1 MIVMQNSIKTI
12 NDVAREIGLSEYTEN
27 YGNEIAKI
35 SLFSLDRPGKEKGKL
50 ILVTATNPTPSGEGK
65 TTTVIGLGQSLKL
78 LGKKVGIAIRE
89 PSLGPCFGIK
99 GGATGGGKSSVEPS
113 DRINLIFTGDFP
125 AISAAHNLLSAL
137 INNHIYHGNELRIDP
152 KRIIFPRTVDM
163 NDRSLRQIIVGA
175 GGRDTGAMTGDNFVI
190 VPASEIMAILGL
202 SRSYKDLKDRLGKIT
217 VAFSYEGKPVFASD
231 LKANGAMAAILVE
244 ALKPNLVMTTEGVP
258 AFIHTG
264 PFGNIAHGT
273 SSIIADKI
281 ALSHLDYVVTEAGF
295 GSDLGAQK
303 FFDIVTREAELEVSA
318 VVIVSTL
325 KAIKYNGKADV
336 DKNVSEVIENG
347 FQNLRRHV
355 EIIRSYGFDPI
366 VSINMFDNDDP
377 SEIDILRNLLKTNT
391 IKYSLTRFYQE
402 GGKGGID
409 LANAVLQ
416 NIRPEPIKPN
426 YTYSTEES
434 PEEKINKIA
443 KRIYGAK
450 GVIYSEQAKKDLR
463 QIKKIGLNNLHVCI
477 AKTQYSLSDDPALL
491 GAPSDFVCKVSRINI
506 SSGAGFIVPV
516 MGDVM
521 LMPGLPKHPAS
532 EEIDISEDGIIS
544 GLK

>member
-1 MIVMQNSIKTI
+1 MQASIKSI
-12 NDVAREIGLSEYTEN
+12 NEIASDLGLSEYTEN
-27 YGNEIAKI
+27 YGRDIAKI
-35 SLFSLDRPGKEKGKL
+35 SLSALLATAKEKGKL

-99 GGATGGGKSSVEPS
+99 GGATGGGKSCVVPS
-113 DRINLIFTGDFP
+113 DRINLLFTGDFP

-137 INNHIYHGNELRIDP
+137 INNHIYHGNELQIDP

-175 GGRDTGAMTGDNFVI
+175 GGRDTGAMAADNFVI

-202 SRSYKDLKDRLGKIT
+202 SKSYEDLKDRLGRII

-303 FFDIVTREAELEVSA
+303 FLDIVSREAGIEVSA

-325 KAIKYNGKADV
+325 KAIKYNGKPGNNR
-336 DKNVSEVIENG
+336 NVSTVIENG
-347 FQNLRRHV
+347 FENLKRHV
-355 EIIRSYGFDPI
+355 GIIRSYGFEPI

-377 SEIDILRNLLKTNT
+377 SEIDILRNLLKSNS
-391 IKYSLTRFYQE
+391 IKHSLTRFYQE
-402 GGKGGID
+402 GGRGGIE
-409 LANAVLQ
+409 LANYVLQ
-416 NIRPEPIKPN
+416 NIKTEETKPN

-434 PEEKINKIA
+434 PEEKIEKIA

-450 GVIYSEQAKKDLR
+450 GVTYSEQAKKDLK
-463 QIKKIGLNNLHVCI
+463 QIKKLGLNNLHVCI

-491 GAPSDFVCKVSRINI
+491 GSPSDFICKVSRINI
-506 SSGAGFIVPV
+506 SNGAGFIVPV

>member
-1 MIVMQNSIKTI
+1 MQASIKSI
-12 NDVAREIGLSEYTEN
+12 NEIASDLGLSEYTEN
-27 YGNEIAKI
+27 YGRDIAKI
-35 SLFSLDRPGKEKGKL
+35 SLSALLATAKEKGKL

-99 GGATGGGKSSVEPS
+99 GGATGGGKSCVVPS
-113 DRINLIFTGDFP
+113 DRINLLFTGDFP

-137 INNHIYHGNELRIDP
+137 INNHIYHGNELQIDP

-175 GGRDTGAMTGDNFVI
+175 GGRDTGAMAADNFVI

-202 SRSYKDLKDRLGKIT
+202 SKSYEDLKDRLGRII

-303 FFDIVTREAELEVSA
+303 FFDIVSREAGIAVSA

-325 KAIKYNGKADV
+325 KAIKYNGKPGNNR
-336 DKNVSEVIENG
+336 NVSTVIENG
-347 FQNLRRHV
+347 FENLKRHV
-355 EIIRSYGFDPI
+355 GIIRSYGFEPI

-377 SEIDILRNLLKTNT
+377 SEIDILRNLLKSNS
-391 IKYSLTRFYQE
+391 IKHSLTRFYQE
-402 GGKGGID
+402 GGRGGIE
-409 LANAVLQ
+409 LANYVLQ
-416 NIRPEPIKPN
+416 NIKTEETKPN

-434 PEEKINKIA
+434 PEEKIEKIA

-450 GVIYSEQAKKDLR
+450 GVTYSEQAKKDLK
-463 QIKKIGLNNLHVCI
+463 QIKKLGLNNLHVCI

-491 GAPSDFVCKVSRINI
+491 GSPSDFICKVSRINI
-506 SSGAGFIVPV
+506 SNGAGFIVPV

>member
-1 MIVMQNSIKTI
+1 MQNSIKTI
-12 NDVAREIGLSEYTEN
+12 GDVAREIGLSEYAEN
-27 YGNEIAKI
+27 YGRDIAKI
-35 SLFSLDRPGKEKGKL
+35 SLSSLDRSAKKKGKL

-99 GGATGGGKSSVEPS
+99 GGATGGGKSCVEPS

-125 AISAAHNLLSAL
+125 AVSAAHNLLSAL

-217 VAFSYEGKPVFASD
+217 VAFTYEGKPVFASD

-303 FFDIVTREAELEVSA
+303 FFDIVTREAEIEVSA

-325 KAIKYNGKADV
+325 KAIKYNGKAEV
-336 DKNVSEVIENG
+336 SKNVSDVIEDG
-347 FQNLRRHV
+347 FKNLRRHV
-355 EIIRSYGFDPI
+355 EIIRSYGFEPI

-377 SEIDILRNLLKTNT
+377 SEIEILGNLLKSNS
-391 IKYSLTRFYQE
+391 IKHSMTRFYQE

-409 LANAVLQ
+409 LANSVLQ
-416 NIRPEPIKPN
+416 NIKPESTKPN

-434 PEEKINKIA
+434 PE
-443 KRIYGAK
+443 G
-450 GVIYSEQAKKDLR
+450 KDKQDR
-463 QIKKIGLNNLHVCI
+463 K
-477 AKTQYSLSDDPALL
+477 
-491 GAPSDFVCKVSRINI
+491 
-506 SSGAGFIVPV
+506 
-516 MGDVM
+516 
-521 LMPGLPKHPAS
+521 
-532 EEIDISEDGIIS
+532 EDIRS
-544 GLK
+544 